1 MILRPYQR
9 ESLDALYA
17 YWANDGGNALIVV
30 PTGGGKS
37 LIIAMMMRE
46 LLANYPD
53 LRIAIV
59 THVRE
64 LILQDYQELVR
75 AWPGAPAGVYS
86 AGLGRRDAR
95 AQILFAGVQSVWN
108 KHDALGPVDLLLIDE
123 CFASGTQVE
132 TVIGPRPIQDIRPG
146 DVVRNATGF
155 GKVRAVSSRSSRKL
169 VTLRL
174 NDGTTINCTENHPL
188 FTSQGWVEAGNLAR
202 GTRLFSQEDVRELR
216 RNIPSVDEGGRSTDA
231 ARSMGK
237 TAFLLNLLLEGERE
251 RNVGSRRDR
260 AHDEYASQDRPSS
273 EGPFRQRTWDDE
285 ATTGRP
291 DLAGRRMDCGT
302 LDRNWGVSGDGPS
315 EELQA
320 GYRSSGNENS
330 DRIGRG
336 LALRKETNRGSSEG
350 QFSNQRWVESVSR
363 QKQGCGQVVFN
374 LDVSGHPSYY
384 AGGVLVHNC
393 HLVPRDAD
401 TRYRK
406 LIDGLRARTPDMR
419 VCGLTATPFRTST
432 GRLDLGDERIFDDIV
447 YEARVADLI
456 RDGYLSP
463 LISKA
468 TATRFDLT
476 GVARRGGEYVPAAL
490 ERVVDKDD
498 VTASAVAEMVTL
510 GADRRAWL
518 AFCTG
523 VDHATHVRDAI
534 RTHGITAEVVTGET
548 PTGERDR
555 IIRDFKAG
563 RIRCLTSI
571 SVLFT
576 GFNVPQ
582 VDLVALM
589 RPTCSAGVFIQS
601 VGRGFRLA
609 PGKVDCLVLDYAGLV
624 KKFGPIDTIEVTHG
638 YIKPSDDEKEVR
650 AKECPDCKAL
660 LALNTR
666 VCPYCDHAF
675 GDPPEEQG
683 PKHDATADSTR
694 SILSTAPPAWIAVS
708 NWRFY
713 RHEKAGRT
721 PTLRVEY
728 SCGLAVHRKWVCIE
742 HPPGGA
748 REKAKS
754 WWTRHGGAFPIPT
767 TVDEARSR
775 SRELTMPDEI
785 LVKPDGKYFTI
796 TNARVRE
803 KEAA

>member
-1 MILRPYQR
+1 
-9 ESLDALYA
+9 
-17 YWANDGGNALIVV
+17 
-30 PTGGGKS
+30 
-37 LIIAMMMRE
+37 
-46 LLANYPD
+46 
-53 LRIAIV
+53 
-59 THVRE
+59 
-64 LILQDYQELVR
+64 
-75 AWPGAPAGVYS
+75 
-86 AGLGRRDAR
+86 
-95 AQILFAGVQSVWN
+95 
-108 KHDALGPVDLLLIDE
+108 
-123 CFASGTQVE
+123 
-132 TVIGPRPIQDIRPG
+132 
-146 DVVRNATGF
+146 
-155 GKVRAVSSRSSRKL
+155 
-169 VTLRL
+169 
-174 NDGTTINCTENHPL
+174 
-188 FTSQGWVEAGNLAR
+188 
-202 GTRLFSQEDVRELR
+202 
-216 RNIPSVDEGGRSTDA
+216 
-231 ARSMGK
+231 
-237 TAFLLNLLLEGERE
+237 
-251 RNVGSRRDR
+251 
-260 AHDEYASQDRPSS
+260 
-273 EGPFRQRTWDDE
+273 
-285 ATTGRP
+285 
-291 DLAGRRMDCGT
+291 
-302 LDRNWGVSGDGPS
+302 
-315 EELQA
+315 
-320 GYRSSGNENS
+320 
-330 DRIGRG
+330 
-336 LALRKETNRGSSEG
+336 
-350 QFSNQRWVESVSR
+350 
-363 QKQGCGQVVFN
+363 
-374 LDVSGHPSYY
+374 
-384 AGGVLVHNC
+384 
-393 HLVPRDAD
+393 
-401 TRYRK
+401 
-406 LIDGLRARTPDMR
+406 MR

-510 GADRRAWL
+510 GAGRRFWL